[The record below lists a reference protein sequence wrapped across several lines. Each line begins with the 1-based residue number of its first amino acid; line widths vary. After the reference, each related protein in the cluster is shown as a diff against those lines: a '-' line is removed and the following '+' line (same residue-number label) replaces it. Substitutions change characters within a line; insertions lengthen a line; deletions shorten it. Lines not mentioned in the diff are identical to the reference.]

1 MAPVVFSHV
10 RKVFGDGTTS
20 VLDLDLEVGDGE
32 SVVLLGPPA
41 SGKSTVLRMIA
52 GLEDATSGTISI
64 GGATMHGVPAGA
76 RDVAMVFH
84 TYALYPHMT
93 VRENLGL
100 PLEMRKRPAPEIAAT
115 VELVAGQ
122 LGLGALL
129 AERPG
134 ALTGAQRQRV
144 AMGRAL
150 VRRPAVLLLDDPFAN
165 LDARQRAET
174 RADLRTLLRE
184 MGTTVVHATSDPDE
198 AQAVGDRIAVM
209 RRGRLEQLD
218 APDQLGARPATSFV
232 AVGAARPAINLVP
245 AVIEWDGERLVALVG
260 EHVVELGAVSVDR
273 IGDRGALVGRTVIL
287 GVAAT
292 DVSFG
297 PIDGGP
303 SSERAS
309 SISPVSRTGAF
320 LGGVVEGSEVA
331 GLRGHLRVRLDV
343 PAVVVDGGP
352 IPPADGRA
360 RVIVVGD
367 GASRGDGAASLAT
380 GDRVAVTIDGRAV
393 HLFDAVTG
401 RSLSAT
407 G

>member
-1 MAPVVFSHV
+1 M
-10 RKVFGDGTTS
+10 RKLFGDGTTA
-20 VLDLDLEVGDGE
+20 VADLDLTIADGE
-32 SVVLLGPPA
+32 SVVLLGPAA

-52 GLEDATSGTISI
+52 GLEEATAGTISI
-64 GGATMHGVPAGA
+64 GGVAMHGVSAGA

-100 PLEMRKRPAPEIAAT
+100 PLEMRKRPASEIAAA

-122 LGLGALL
+122 LGLGAVL

-150 VRRPAVLLLDDPFAN
+150 VRRPAVLLLDEPFAN

-174 RADLRTLLRE
+174 RADLRALLRE

-198 AQAVGDRIAVM
+198 AHVVGDRIAVM

-218 APDQLGARPATSFV
+218 APDQLRARPASTFV
-232 AVGAARPAINLVP
+232 AVGAARPALNLLP
-245 AVIEWDGERLVALVG
+245 AVVERDGDRLVVG
-260 EHVVELGAVSVDR
+260 VADHVVELGSAVADR
-273 IGDRGALVGRTVIL
+273 HQGALVGRPVIL
-287 GVAAT
+287 GVVAA
-292 DVSFG
+292 DVSLVA
-297 PIDGGP
+297 IDGR
-303 SSERAS
+303 SASERMPPSAT
-309 SISPVSRTGAF
+309 TGTYLA
-320 LGGVVEGSEVA
+320 GVVEGSELA
-331 GLRGHLRVRLDV
+331 GLRGHVRVRLDV

-352 IPPADGRA
+352 VPPADARA
-360 RVIVVGD
+360 RVIVGGQ
-367 GASRGDGAASLAT
+367 GASGGDGAATVDT
-380 GDRVAVTIDGRAV
+380 GDLVAVTIDGRAV

-401 RSLSAT
+401 RSLST
-407 G
+407 TD

>member
-10 RKVFGDGTTS
+10 RKLFGDGTTA
-20 VLDLDLEVGDGE
+20 VADLDLTIADGE
-32 SVVLLGPPA
+32 SVVLLGPAA

-52 GLEDATSGTISI
+52 GLEEATAGTISI
-64 GGATMHGVPAGA
+64 GGVAMLGVSAGA

-100 PLEMRKRPAPEIAAT
+100 PLEMRKRPPSEIAAT

-122 LGLGALL
+122 LGLGAVL

-150 VRRPAVLLLDDPFAN
+150 VRRPAVLLLDEPFAN

-174 RADLRTLLRE
+174 RADLRALLRE

-198 AQAVGDRIAVM
+198 AQVVGDRIAVM
-209 RRGRLEQLD
+209 WRGRLEQID
-218 APDQLGARPATSFV
+218 APDQLRARPASTFV
-232 AVGAARPAINLVP
+232 AVGAARPALNLLP
-245 AVIEWDGERLVALVG
+245 AVVERDGDRLVVG
-260 EHVVELGAVSVDR
+260 VGDHVVELGSAVVDR
-273 IGDRGALVGRTVIL
+273 HQGALVGRPVIV

-292 DVSFG
+292 DVSFVV
-297 PIDGGP
+297 IDGG
-303 SSERAS
+303 SASERMPSMS
-309 SISPVSRTGAF
+309 SGIRTRTF
-320 LGGVVEGSEVA
+320 LAGVVEGSELA
-331 GLRGHLRVRLDV
+331 GLRGHVRVRLDV
-343 PAVVVDGGP
+343 PAVVIDGGP
-352 IPPADGRA
+352 IPPADARA
-360 RVIVVGD
+360 RVIV
-367 GASRGDGAASLAT
+367 GASGADGAATVDT
-380 GDRVAVTIDGRAV
+380 GDLVAVTIDGRAV

-401 RSLSAT
+401 RSLSVPD
-407 G
+407 